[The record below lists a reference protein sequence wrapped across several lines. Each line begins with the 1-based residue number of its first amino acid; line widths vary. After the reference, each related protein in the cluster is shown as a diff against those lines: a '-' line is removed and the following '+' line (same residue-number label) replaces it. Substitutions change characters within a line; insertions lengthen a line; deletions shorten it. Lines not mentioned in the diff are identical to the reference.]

1 MPMQISISN
10 AIGGGGGN
18 TGIPSGPTFDGFI
31 MELTVT
37 GSDAFQLRGRSTLTY
52 NAQVDW
58 GDGTVDTVTTW
69 NGGSHVYAS
78 TGTYQVKISGTFPAF
93 NYVSIAGA
101 WKDYLTRIVQWGNIQ
116 WKSFFG
122 AFGGFPNLTSL
133 PTDYP
138 DITGLTDR
146 RPKQMFFQCFALTEC
161 DLSNW
166 QNTGNFSGDSL
177 GMLSSLTKATNI
189 NLTGWD
195 TSGFTNAQN
204 FMTECGRLTGGC
216 TVTAPNLDWSSTDTM
231 KSMFYRSCLLT
242 TTDLSNWTLRTAGV
256 TLEDFFNES
265 GFLST
270 PTFNGVSTPD
280 LSTWNNTSGLRSLKE
295 FARNASALKS
305 VNLTGWDTSNVNNM
319 FEGFK
324 GAQNLEEIAGLST
337 INVSSVTTASQ
348 MFYDTQKLHF
358 TNHNFGTSWNNWAA
372 MTGSF
377 SQFFYRNGYSLTA
390 ATAGPTPTVA
400 DWSMPNAT
408 GQCQNLF
415 KESRYVDGST
425 LTVNW
430 NHPNCTALN
439 AAFYLM
445 QGVSTLNFNMTTT
458 TALTNMLSFARR
470 ADNLDSITFGSNMD
484 FRGVTTMQNAFFN
497 IKIGTFNL
505 VFDAAANFQ
514 SITNLVNFTGTA
526 SRVIAT
532 SDYDALL
539 VRFEATN
546 SNTVTLNAG
555 GSQYTAGSAAATAR
569 AALIADH
576 SWTITDGGAV

>member
-37 GSDAFQLRGRSTLTY
+37 GSDAFLLRGINTLTY

-93 NYVSIAGA
+93 NYATIAGA
-101 WKDYLTRIVQWGNIQ
+101 WKDYLTRIVQWGNIE

-122 AFGGFPNLTSL
+122 AFGVFPNLTSL
-133 PTDYP
+133 PSDYP

-146 RPKQMFFQCFALTEC
+146 RPSQMFFQCFALTEC

-166 QNTGNFSGDSL
+166 QNTGNFAGDSSD
-177 GMLSSLTKATNI
+177 MLNGLTKATNI

-195 TSGFTNAQN
+195 TSGFTNAEG

-216 TVTAPNLDWSSTDTM
+216 TVTAPNLDWSSTATM
-231 KSMFYRSCLLT
+231 KEMFFRSCLLPA
-242 TTDLSNWTLRTAGV
+242 TDLSNWTLRTAGV
-256 TLEDFFNES
+256 TLEDFFQQA

-270 PTFNGVSTPD
+270 PIFNGISTPD
-280 LSTWNNTSGLRSLKE
+280 LSTWNNTSGIKNIKE
-295 FARNASALKS
+295 FAFNAFALKS
-305 VNLTGWDTSNVNNM
+305 VNLTGWDTSNVTNM
-319 FEGFK
+319 SFAFK
-324 GAQNLEEIAGLST
+324 GAQHLEEIAGLST
-337 INVSSVTTASQ
+337 IDVSSVTFANEV
-348 MFYDTQKLHF
+348 FYDTRRLHF
-358 TNHNFGTSWNNWAA
+358 TNHNFGTSWNNWAS

-377 SQFFYRNGYSLTA
+377 SRFFFRNGYSLTA
-390 ATAGPTPTVA
+390 ATAGPTPTIA
-400 DWSMPNAT
+400 DWSMPTAT
-408 GQCQNLF
+408 GQCQFLF
-415 KESRYVDGST
+415 SASRYVDGST
-425 LTVNW
+425 LTLNW

-439 AAFYLM
+439 AAFYEM
-445 QGVSTLNFNMTTT
+445 EGVSTLNFNMTTT
-458 TALTNMLSFARR
+458 TALTNMLSFAR
-470 ADNLDSITFGSNMD
+470 ATPNLDSITFGSNMD

-497 IKIGTFNL
+497 VKIGTFNL
-505 VFDAAANFQ
+505 VFDSAVNFQ
-514 SITNLVNFTGTA
+514 SITNLINFTGTA

-546 SNTVTLNAG
+546 SNTVTLGAG
-555 GSQYTAGSAAATAR
+555 GSQYTAGSAAALAR